1 MSQFKFVLIGLR
13 GGRGK
18 LNWDNVLKS
27 ASFFFLT
34 SSLRQV
40 NTPVDEK
47 GGGVGRVGE
56 HVEESQD
63 EEGEDVL
70 NVILVSPPHSLNI
83 LVDTLSSLTE
93 QNLSKRCITC

>member
-1 MSQFKFVLIGLR
+1 MS
-13 GGRGK
+13 
-18 LNWDNVLKS
+18 LNLQV
-27 ASFFFLT
+27 FFLT